1 MFTLTVLIN
10 ILFSNSLDLKVSI
23 SIPPKNSI
31 FFSTFRKQV
40 NYLLIETL
48 GMTGALDVFT
58 SINIF
63 LGG

>member
-31 FFSTFRKQV
+31 FFFYFSETSK
-40 NYLLIETL
+40 LLTYRDPRYDR
-48 GMTGALDVFT
+48 G
-58 SINIF
+58 S
-63 LGG
+63 